1 MSNQLVVIRAVET
14 TKMGAAAPAKFP
26 LGEVIAM
33 QSSAQ
38 AHDVIESGAMV
49 GVWES
54 TPGRFE
60 RFLPHREFSHIV
72 QGWCVFEPEGLEPVE
87 LHAGDAVL
95 FPANCKGVWDIKE
108 NFKKSYCLF

>member
-1 MSNQLVVIRAVET
+1 MSNQVVVIRAVEA

-26 LGEVIAM
+26 LGDIIAM
-33 QSSAQ
+33 QSTAQ
-38 AHDVIESGAMV
+38 AHDVIESDAMI

-60 RFLPHREFSHIV
+60 RFLPNREFSYIV
-72 QGWCVFEPEGLEPVE
+72 QGWCVFEPEGLDPVE

-95 FPANCKGVWDIKE
+95 FPADCKGIWDIKE
-108 NFKKSYCLF
+108 NFKKTYCLF